1 MRTNGSAEPSPSPSV
16 AVQQWTAGSLLAVLV
31 IAVTGLVLR
40 LLGAGGDLWL
50 DEIWSFALIEPL
62 TSIDKILWR
71 VNHDNNHFL
80 NSVYLYLIGPDA
92 SPLIQR
98 GLSIALGV
106 ATTVAAAATA
116 APHGRRAMIATSLL
130 FAVSYPMVHY
140 GSEARGYAGLVLFT
154 LLSVVFLE
162 RRLDNKRLSGTA
174 LAAAILFG
182 FLCHLTMIGM
192 VAVLAI
198 WTAWLAWQRTAR
210 VSRVVADLA
219 SIFLPALLAVLP
231 LAACVFIGGRL
242 FGFSVGGVSPFS
254 IAAFAQGYGGMI
266 RSLFGLPP
274 WFGDWPYIVAACG
287 LVGLSA
293 GVWCDRRA
301 SLYVIGIIGLPLLM
315 AATHLP
321 NLEFP
326 RYFIISG
333 TLLLLWAGEMI
344 GRGLAARGTA
354 RLFAV
359 GALAIV
365 VSGSISSL
373 LQFYQYGR
381 GSYAAMVDEMTRNGA
396 AAYASNS
403 DFRTAMVVDYFAAR
417 TDRRAWL
424 VPENRMCADRPAWLI
439 LEGDVDKQAEHVEPT
454 AACALAYERAD
465 ASRHWGFS
473 GLSWTLYRRQD

>member
-1 MRTNGSAEPSPSPSV
+1 M
-16 AVQQWTAGSLLAVLV
+16 LAALM

-40 LLGAGGDLWL
+40 LLGARGDLWL

-62 TSIDKILWR
+62 TSIDQIFWH

-92 SPLIQR
+92 SPLMQR
-98 GLSIALGV
+98 GLSIAFGV
-106 ATTVAAAATA
+106 ATIGAAAVSA
-116 APHGRRAMIATSLL
+116 ASRGRQAMIATSLL

-162 RRLDNKRLSGTA
+162 RRLDNRRWSGAA

-198 WTAWLAWQRTAR
+198 WTAWLAWQRTAK
-210 VSRVVADLA
+210 VGRVVADLA
-219 SIFLPALLAVLP
+219 SIFLPGLLAVLP
-231 LAACVFIGGRL
+231 LAVGVFVGCRL

-274 WFGDWPYIVAACG
+274 WFGDGPYVVVACG

-293 GVWCDRRA
+293 GVWRGRRA
-301 SLYVIGIIGLPLLM
+301 SLYAIGIIGLPLLM
-315 AATHLP
+315 TAAHLP

-344 GRGLAARGTA
+344 GRGLDARGTV
-354 RLFAV
+354 RLLAM

-381 GSYAAMVDEMTRNGA
+381 GSYAAIVDEMTRKGA
-396 AAYASNS
+396 TTYASDGN
-403 DFRTAMVVDYFAAR
+403 FRTPIVVNYFAAR
-417 TDRRAWL
+417 MDRRALL
-424 VPENRMCADRPAWLI
+424 VPDDGMCTERPAWLV
-439 LEGDVDKQAEHVEPT
+439 LEGDVDKQAEHVQPT